1 MQRRQFIQHT
11 SLGALSALALPA
23 DFMEYKK
30 KPHTL
35 SLQLYSVRTDMTKD
49 PVGTVKALSKIG
61 YKDCEHAGY
70 NAETRKFYGYA
81 PAEWKKILSDTG
93 MTMKSGHSVFGRN
106 HYNMETK
113 QLTDLWKITVEDS
126 VKAGQDYI
134 ISPWLDIS
142 LRKDFDELKKFL
154 DGFNA
159 SGAYCKSQGIRYG
172 YHNHDFEFSLKLT
185 SKRIMDIIMEQ
196 TDPSLVAQQ
205 IDIGNMYGGGGRPLE
220 LLKQYPGRFELMHVK
235 DEIKTT
241 NSEGLGHYEST
252 VLGKGIVGVKDVL
265 KYARKKGGTHYL
277 IIEQE
282 AYQGMTPMDSMK
294 EDYIAMKK
302 WGY

>member
-11 SLGALSALALPA
+11 TLGTLAAMTMPT
-23 DFMEYKK
+23 DFMGMKK
-30 KPHTL
+30 VPHTV
-35 SLQLYSVRTDMTKD
+35 SLQLYSVRADMTKD
-49 PVGTVKALSKIG
+49 PVGTVKKLSQFG

-81 PAEWKKILSDTG
+81 PAEWKKILADLG
-93 MTMKSGHSVFGRN
+93 MTMKSGHTVFGTN

-113 QLTDLWKITVEDS
+113 QLTDLWKTTVEDS
-126 VKAGQDYI
+126 VKAGQHYI
-134 ISPWLDIS
+134 ISPS
-142 LRKDFDELKKFL
+142 LNLSFRKDFDQLKKFM
-154 DGFNA
+154 DGFNI
-159 SGAYCKSQGIRYG
+159 SGAYCKSQGIKYG
-172 YHNHDFEFSLKLT
+172 YHNHDFEFSIKLT
-185 SKRIMDIIMEQ
+185 SKRIMDIIMES
-196 TDPSLVAQQ
+196 TDPNLVAQQ
-205 IDIGNMYGGGGRPLE
+205 IDIGNMYNGGGRPME

-241 NSEGLGHYEST
+241 NKEGLEHYEST
-252 VLGKGIVGVKDVL
+252 ILGKGIVGVKDVL

-282 AYQGMTPMDSMK
+282 AYQNLTPLESVK
-294 EDYIAMKK
+294 EDLAMMEK